1 MRQQRYPIPPFWTYL
16 LATAASLTLF
26 LPAAISM
33 NSAALPL
40 SWEKF
45 RQTLSTPEVSQHRM
59 EADNTVSYSNP
70 LQLPVV
76 EQAADPKEDEIH
88 SAAPRK
94 TKGSLSL
101 QTAAIIGSSAA
112 VAAANFIRQG
122 TQASSY
128 PLQK

>member
-1 MRQQRYPIPPFWTYL
+1 MRQQRYLIPPFWTYL
-16 LATAASLTLF
+16 LTTAASLTLF

-70 LQLPVV
+70 LQLPAV

-88 SAAPRK
+88 SAALRK

-101 QTAAIIGSSAA
+101 QTAAIVGSSAA